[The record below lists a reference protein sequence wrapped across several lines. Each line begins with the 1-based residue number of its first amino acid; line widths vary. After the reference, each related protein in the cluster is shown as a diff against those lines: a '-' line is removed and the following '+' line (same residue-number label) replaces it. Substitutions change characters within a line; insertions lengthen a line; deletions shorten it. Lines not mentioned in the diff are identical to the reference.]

1 MKKIT
6 RKNLSSIVGGF
17 GEVDDR
23 QGACLIKGELQPWPC
38 NKKCPDNL
46 NGLYGPFLI
55 DTKIFCQMSKILY
68 LCNSPNKDL
77 I

>member
-1 MKKIT
+1 MKKII

-38 NKKCPDNL
+38 NKKCPD
-46 NGLYGPFLI
+46 GGYA
-55 DTKIFCQMSKILY
+55 FC
-68 LCNSPNKDL
+68 PAPE
-77 I
+77 